1 MKKTYRFGYLFALL
15 AVCGLFACNEN
26 GGEEEVVV
34 NDSPFVGVWNL
45 NTSTVAVTY
54 DLLDS
59 LDNVIGKRELPVE
72 TEYYKNA
79 SINTLEFKKDYT
91 ALAQVGYEDPKVGPF
106 TTMAYLWQDLGD
118 KLVLR
123 TLNTYEKPYSDTMN
137 IAKNGNAV
145 TLTTTRKADATFK
158 EQVDF
163 YDEELDST
171 YQVEKSYFA
180 IKYTNITID
189 IDK

>member
-15 AVCGLFACNEN
+15 AVFGLFACNEN
-26 GGEEEVVV
+26 GEEEDVNV

-45 NTSTVAVTY
+45 NTSSVAVTY

-59 LDNVIGKRELPVE
+59 LENVIGKRELPAE

-79 SINTLEFKKDYT
+79 PTHSIEFKENYT
-91 ALAQVGYEDPKVGPF
+91 ALAQVGEINDGPF
-106 TTMAYLWQDLGD
+106 TTMVYLWEDLGD

-123 TLNTYEKPYSDTMN
+123 TVNTYEKPISDTMN
-137 IAKNGNAV
+137 IAKSGNAV
-145 TLTTTRKADATFK
+145 TLTTTRKSKATFS
-158 EQVDF
+158 EPVDF

-171 YQVEKSYFA
+171 YQVTKRYPA
-180 IKYTNITID
+180 IKYYNITID

>member
-15 AVCGLFACNEN
+15 AVFGLFACNEN
-26 GGEEEVVV
+26 GEEEEVVV

-45 NTSTVAVTY
+45 NTSTTAVTY

-59 LDNVIGKRELPVE
+59 LNNVIGKRDLPTE
-72 TEYYKNA
+72 TQYYKNA
-79 SINTLEFKKDYT
+79 PIHSFEFKTDYT
-91 ALAQVGYEDPKVGPF
+91 ALAQVGDLSEGPF
-106 TTMAYLWQDLGD
+106 TTMAYLWEDLGD
-118 KLVLR
+118 KLVMR
-123 TLNTYEKPYSDTMN
+123 TLNTYEKPFNDTMN
-137 IAKNGNAV
+137 IVKNGNAV
-145 TLTTTRKADATFK
+145 TLTTTRKSNANFSED
-158 EQVDF
+158 VDF

-171 YQVEKSYFA
+171 YQIKKSYPA